1 MSFEKILCF
10 GSLNPDLIYF
20 VDNIPKKGDDI
31 RSSNSL
37 IRAGGTAINCAE
49 KIALWDK
56 SVHVRGNS
64 IGTDPLGE
72 FLVNHLRAKNINHSD
87 LVIDKGITPTCSI
100 FVDETGER
108 TIVSSGYQKSIW
120 NNFEDIDSYDS
131 LMLDRYSIEFIRSD
145 LVELQKRKNLFISQ
159 AGYEHKIDYRLDF
172 LTVSKDEI
180 TVNEANDLIDSKTIR
195 YILLTSS
202 NLPAR
207 LLSLEGTIEIVPP
220 DFKTINANGAGD
232 TTAAYIAAFGVGDLI
247 NNIKKACAAGAI
259 VAGTNDEP
267 TIEKIEEIA
276 KLVEVNPR

>member
-72 FLVNHLRAKNINHSD
+72 FLVNHLRAKDINHSD
-87 LVIDKGITPTCSI
+87 LVINKGITPTCSI

>member
-49 KIALWDK
+49 KIVLWDK

-72 FLVNHLRAKNINHSD
+72 FLVNHLRAKDINHSD
-87 LVIDKGITPTCSI
+87 LVIDEGITPTCSI

>member
-20 VDNIPKKGDDI
+20 VNNIPKKGDDI

-37 IRAGGTAINCAE
+37 LRAGGTAINCAE

-72 FLVNHLRAKNINHSD
+72 FLVNHLRAKDINHSD

>member
-37 IRAGGTAINCAE
+37 LRAGGTAINCAE

-72 FLVNHLRAKNINHSD
+72 FLVNHLKAKDINHSD

-131 LMLDRYSIEFIRSD
+131 LILDRYSIEFIRSD
-145 LVELQKRKNLFISQ
+145 LVVLQKRKNLFISQ

>member
-37 IRAGGTAINCAE
+37 LRAGGTAINCAE

-72 FLVNHLRAKNINHSD
+72 FLVNHLRAKDINHSD
-87 LVIDKGITPTCSI
+87 LVIDEGITPTCSI

-145 LVELQKRKNLFISQ
+145 LVELQKSKNLFISQ

>member
-37 IRAGGTAINCAE
+37 LRAGGTAINCAE

-64 IGTDPLGE
+64 VGTDPLGE
-72 FLVNHLRAKNINHSD
+72 FLVNHLRAKDINHSD

-267 TIEKIEEIA
+267 TIEKIEEISQ
-276 KLVEVNPR
+276 LVDVNPR